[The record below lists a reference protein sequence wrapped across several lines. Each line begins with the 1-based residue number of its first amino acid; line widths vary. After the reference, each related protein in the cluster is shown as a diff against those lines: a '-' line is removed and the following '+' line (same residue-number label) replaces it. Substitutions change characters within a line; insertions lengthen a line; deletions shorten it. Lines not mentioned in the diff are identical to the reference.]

1 MAKRLADILS
11 ESFDTGGP
19 AASKK
24 KYYIRKVDKT
34 FYARFKYN
42 SGTQTFKRAGGKYTD
57 KREAEQAAK
66 ISAL

>member
-1 MAKRLADILS
+1 MPKRLAEILS

-24 KYYIRKVDKT
+24 KYYIRKIDKK
-34 FYARFKYN
+34 FYGRFKYN
-42 SGTQTFKRAGGKYTD
+42 TGTQTFKRAGGKYTD
-57 KREAEQAAK
+57 KREAEKAAK